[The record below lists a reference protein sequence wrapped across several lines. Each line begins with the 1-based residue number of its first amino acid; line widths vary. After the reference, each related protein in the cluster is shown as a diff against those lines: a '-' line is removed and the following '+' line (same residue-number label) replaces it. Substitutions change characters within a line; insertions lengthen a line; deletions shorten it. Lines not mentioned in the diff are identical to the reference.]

1 MQTLS
6 IDGELT
12 IFTAAEQKIRLLG
25 FLQSGGELEINL
37 ANVTQFDT
45 AGLQLLI
52 LIKREAAIAKKSLS
66 FVMHSKVVLDILEFT
81 RLTAKFGDPVVLAHN
96 EEKPQ

>member
-1 MQTLS
+1 MQTLG

-25 FLQSGGELEINL
+25 FLQSDDELEINL
-37 ANVTQFDT
+37 ANVTQLDT

-52 LIKREAAIAKKSLS
+52 LIKREAAKAKKSLR

-81 RLTAKFGDPVVLAHN
+81 RLTATFGDPVILAHN
-96 EEKPQ
+96 EEKPR